1 VGDRPLIVLDTH
13 VLVWWVSGSRRLTAA
28 ARRAIA
34 RHVAEAPVAVSTISM
49 FEIATAIRRGRLELA
64 LPAERWLADVRLL
77 PNIAFE
83 PVSVAI
89 AQIAAQLSDD
99 FPGDPADRIIVA
111 TTLALDAKLVT
122 ADVRLRGS
130 GISVIW

>member
-122 ADVRLRGS
+122 ADERLRGS

>member
-28 ARRAIA
+28 ARRAMA

-122 ADVRLRGS
+122 ADERLRGS

>member
-34 RHVAEAPVAVSTISM
+34 RHVAEAPVPVSTISM

-64 LPAERWLADVRLL
+64 VPAERWLADVRLL

-122 ADVRLRGS
+122 ADERLRGS

>member
-1 VGDRPLIVLDTH
+1 MGDRPLIVLDTH

-122 ADVRLRGS
+122 ADERLRGS